1 MSIAII
7 IAAAAAVTF
16 IIICSTSAASVAA
29 VAVVVIAA
37 VAALSD
43 INVVSRAQ
51 TRPKWSPNCFNQ
63 RFQSRF
69 WCRLQDFAQSIGS

>member
-16 IIICSTSAASVAA
+16 IIICSTSAASVA
-29 VAVVVIAA
+29 AVVVIAA